1 MDRNDLRTKV
11 FSGFFWK
18 FGERITAQ
26 LVTLIVSVVL
36 ARVLDPSHY
45 GTVALVMIFITF
57 ANVFVSSGLGS
68 ALIQKKDADN
78 IDFSSVFYF
87 NLGLSLVLYI
97 ILFFIAPL
105 ASDFF
110 NDPILTPAL
119 RVLGIRIVVASINS
133 VQQAFVS
140 RNMLFRKFFVSTLF
154 GTVTSGIVGIV
165 LAYRGFEVWA
175 LIAQY
180 LTNTCIDTIVLWITV
195 RWRPSYVFSWNKT
208 KELISF
214 GWKLLI
220 TALIDTGYNQIRS
233 LVIGKRY
240 SSEDL
245 AFYNQAERY
254 PSLFITNI
262 NASISSV
269 VFPAMS
275 KAQSDIEKV
284 RQMTRRSIQ
293 ISSFVIWPLMIE
305 LFVTAE
311 PLVSLLLTDKWLPC
325 VPYIRIFC
333 ISYAFWPIHT
343 ANLQAMNALG
353 RSDLFLKLEIIK
365 KTVGVVALLITI
377 PMGPFAIAVSM
388 LISSILSTF
397 INSYPNIKVLKYG
410 VIEQF
415 KDILPSLLASS
426 IMGVLIWCIH
436 FLLKNNVLLLCLQT
450 IIGGTI
456 YLFIAYIFHMS
467 GMTYLI
473 QLIKGFRK
481 NRETNQ

>member
-26 LVTLIVSVVL
+26 LVTLVVSIVL

-68 ALIQKKDADN
+68 ALIQKKNVDN
-78 IDFSSVFYF
+78 VDFSSVFYF

-119 RVLGIRIVVASINS
+119 RVLGIRIVVASVNS

-165 LAYRGFEVWA
+165 LAYRGGGVWA

-180 LTNTCIDTIVLWITV
+180 LTNTCIDTVVLWITV
-195 RWRPSYVFSWNKT
+195 KWRPDYIFSWNKT

-220 TALIDTGYNQIRS
+220 SALIDTGYNQIRS

-269 VFPAMS
+269 LFPAMS
-275 KAQSDIEKV
+275 KVQSDIEKV
-284 RQMTRRSIQ
+284 WQMTRKSIQ
-293 ISSFVIWPLMIE
+293 VSSFVIWPLMIG

-311 PLVSLLLTDKWLPC
+311 PLVILLLTDKWLPC

-365 KTVGVVALLITI
+365 KTVGVFTLLIAI
-377 PMGPFAIAVSM
+377 PIGPLAIAVSM
-388 LISSILSTF
+388 LVSSILSTF

-426 IMGVLIWCIH
+426 IMGVLVWSVQ
-436 FLLKNNVLLLCLQT
+436 FLLKNNVLHLCLQI

-456 YLFIAYIFHMS
+456 YLIIAYIFHMS
-467 GMTYLI
+467 GMTYLV
-473 QLIKGFRK
+473 QLIKELRK
-481 NRETNQ
+481 NRETI